1 MTRTQLLKFIQ
12 DNITHISQT
21 RNVNT
26 MNERYHY
33 VIGQITL
40 AYCLE
45 LISLQERDKFVD
57 ECEEAVLEF
66 EARTWIMNSTE
77 Q

>member
-1 MTRTQLLKFIQ
+1 MTRTQLLQFIQ
-12 DNITHISQT
+12 DNITHIPQT
-21 RNVNT
+21 RDVNT

-45 LISLQERDKFVD
+45 LISLQEHDKFVD
-57 ECEEAVLEF
+57 ECDEAVAIF
-66 EARTWIMNSTE
+66 EAKTCIMNSTE

>member
-1 MTRTQLLKFIQ
+1 MTHSQLLQFIQ

-21 RNVNT
+21 RDVNT
-26 MNERYHY
+26 MNERYHH

-45 LISLQERDKFVD
+45 LISLQEHDKFVD
-57 ECEEAVLEF
+57 KCDEAVVGF
-66 EARTWIMNSTE
+66 EART
-77 Q
+77 

>member
-1 MTRTQLLKFIQ
+1 MTHTQLLQFIQ

-21 RNVNT
+21 RDVNT
-26 MNERYHY
+26 MNERYHH

-45 LISLQERDKFVD
+45 LVSLQENDKFMD
-57 ECEEAVLEF
+57 DCDEAVVEF
-66 EARTWIMNSTE
+66 QNQQTRS
-77 Q
+77 